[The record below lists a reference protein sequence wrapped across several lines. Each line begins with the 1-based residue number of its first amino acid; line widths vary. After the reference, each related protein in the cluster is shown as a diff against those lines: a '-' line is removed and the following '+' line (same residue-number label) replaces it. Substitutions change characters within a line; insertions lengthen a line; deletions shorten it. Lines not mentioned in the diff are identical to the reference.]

1 MRHVRKQTWQE
12 HYDAGLGFRP
22 LSDAEQA
29 LLAEHVPAPEGG
41 RALDVG
47 SGTGELAVVLARMGY
62 HVDAVDCTEGAL
74 VRARAEHPGAQGV
87 RWLCLDIEHDVLPSP
102 PEGAEGGYDLV
113 TMRLSAAFIQSRSR
127 VLRALGAQLR
137 EGGALVIITPVVE
150 HTPQERRHIAL
161 DEDELSQIT
170 DGFEEASR
178 FDAQGLAVLVLRGP
192 GGSFTA
198 VEKGRPA
205 PQAVMGAAAVVTNAA
220 GHVLLGRSTRGMW
233 ELPGG
238 RIEAGE
244 SAQTAAV
251 RELEE
256 ETGLTASEKN
266 AHIIAV
272 LHDDRLD
279 IRRISPLVRVTCWE
293 GEPGLP
299 EPEKFSRWE
308 WHPLHTLAT
317 LGKIFMPSAQAL
329 NEVWPGTLPGLP
341 PVHSYP
347 CATTVPPVPGEPAE
361 AALLRARMADAV
373 VAKGWAQCP
382 RVEAALREVPRHRF
396 LPEAPLE
403 QAYDDSLAVVT
414 VREPSGSA
422 LSSVSAVR
430 LQAGMIESLQLE
442 PGAAVYE
449 AGSGGYNAELLAHVV
464 GPGGQVVT
472 SDIDEYVVRR
482 ARRFTAEAGS
492 GRVSVVHGDAAHGAP
507 AHLVPRGGFDA
518 IMVTYSC
525 WDIAPVWKE
534 QLAEGGRLVLPLE
547 LGGYTRA
554 ITFQKQGDVLLARRF
569 THCGFVPAQGMHA
582 RSTPTVSLL
591 DGRLRIRF
599 EDGPAPGMEGL
610 EEWLEEALRGRR
622 YEIATGVTTGP
633 GSSFDSLQLYL
644 ATTVPGFCRL
654 AIPAGQETSAVLIT
668 PGSNAPAVLGDASL
682 AYLTYVQIR
691 PGEAGEEQEWE
702 WYVHAFGDQG
712 PAVGEKLAD
721 TVRAWD
727 RDVRGDDRRN
737 ADPAVTVHPAKT
749 PDHRLPS
756 GDVVDKPHC
765 RIVVR
770 WPGRDAL
777 LPSSTNRAEAHAVA
791 TGGSM

>member
-1 MRHVRKQTWQE
+1 MKYVRRQAWQE

-47 SGTGELAVVLARMGY
+47 AGTGELAVVLARMGY
-62 HVDAVDCTEGAL
+62 HVDAVDFTEGAL
-74 VRARAEHPGAQGV
+74 VRARAEHPEVQGV
-87 RWLCLDIEHDVLPSP
+87 RWLCLDIEHDVLPGP
-102 PEGAEGGYDLV
+102 PDGSEGGYDLV
-113 TMRLSAAFIQSRSR
+113 TMRLSAAFIRSRSR

-137 EGGALVIITPVVE
+137 EGGALVVITPVVE

-178 FDAQGLAVLVLRGP
+178 FDVQGLAVLVLRRA

-198 VEKGRPA
+198 AEKGRPT

-220 GHVLLGRSTRGMW
+220 GHVLLGRSARGMW

-238 RIEAGE
+238 RVEAGE
-244 SAQTAAV
+244 SVQAAAV
-251 RELEE
+251 RELKE
-256 ETGLTASEKN
+256 ETGLTTSEEN
-266 AHIIAV
+266 AHVIAV

-279 IRRISPLVRVTCWE
+279 MRRVSPVVRVTCWE

-308 WHPLHTLAT
+308 WHPPHTLAT
-317 LGKIFMPSAQAL
+317 LGRIFMPSAQAL

-347 CATTVPPVPGEPAE
+347 CATTVPPVPGEPTE

-373 VAKGWAQCP
+373 MAEGWAQCP
-382 RVEAALREVPRHRF
+382 QVEAALREVPRHRF
-396 LPEAPLE
+396 VPEVPLE
-403 QAYDDSLAVVT
+403 QAYDNDLAVVT
-414 VREPSGSA
+414 VRNSSGAA
-422 LSSVSAVR
+422 LSSVSAVW
-430 LQAGMIESLQLE
+430 LQADMIESLQLE
-442 PGAAVYE
+442 PGAVVYE

-464 GPGGQVVT
+464 GPGGRVVT
-472 SDIDEYVVRR
+472 GDIDEYVVRR

-492 GRVSVVHGDAAHGAP
+492 GRVSIVHGDAAHGAP

-525 WDIAPVWKE
+525 WDIAPAWRE

-554 ITFQKQGDVLLARRF
+554 ITFQRQGDVLVARRF
-569 THCGFVPAQGMHA
+569 THCGFVPAQGVHA
-582 RSTPTVSLL
+582 RSTPTVNLL
-591 DGRLRIRF
+591 GGQLQCRF
-599 EDGPAPGMEGL
+599 EDGPVPGVEG
-610 EEWLEEALRGRR
+610 LEEALRGPR
-622 YEIATGVTTGP
+622 YEIATGVTMGP
-633 GSSFDSLQLYL
+633 GFSFGSLQLYA
-644 ATTVPGFCRL
+644 ATTLPGFCRL
-654 AIPAGQETSAVLIT
+654 AVTAGQETSAFLIAT
-668 PGSNAPAVLGDASL
+668 GSNAPAVLGGASL
-682 AYLTYVQIR
+682 AYLTYVQTR
-691 PGEAGEEQEWE
+691 SGEAGEGQEWE

-712 PAVGEKLAD
+712 PDVGEKLAD
-721 TVRAWD
+721 VVRAWD
-727 RDVRGDDRRN
+727 RDVRGNSRRST
-737 ADPAVTVHPAKT
+737 DPVVTVYPAGT
-749 PDHRLPS
+749 PGHRLAS
-756 GDVVDKPHC
+756 GEVVDKTHC
-765 RIVVR
+765 RVVVR
-770 WPGRDAL
+770 WPGRDTL
-777 LPSSTNRAEAHAVA
+777 LPSPAGQAEVPAVA
-791 TGGSM
+791 TGESV